1 MIKHCDVA
9 PVFPFAHSRGAA
21 KFTLLAIDVV
31 KMHERV
37 AK

>member
-9 PVFPFAHSRGAA
+9 PVFPFSHSRGAA
-21 KFTLLAIDVV
+21 KNGWVVIYAV

-37 AK
+37 DK